1 MKNNLTLIGMMGCG
15 KTTVAEAL
23 SQQMPE
29 FSCVD
34 VDCEIEKTSGKK
46 ISEIF
51 LKHGEKYFRMLESEK
66 IEKIFSGDNQ
76 VISLGG
82 GAFENSINRE
92 IILKN
97 SKVFYLK
104 TSAKEIYNRIKQEF
118 HRPLLSKNNSVER
131 ISEIMNSREPNYLK
145 ANYTVI
151 TDGKT
156 PAEIANEILGV
167 IK

>member
-1 MKNNLTLIGMMGCG
+1 MMGCG

>member
-1 MKNNLTLIGMMGCG
+1 MMGCG

-104 TSAKEIYNRIKQEF
+104 TSAEEIYNRIKQEF